1 MSPLLTDWS
10 SLVLAVQVKELKV
23 YRNGT
28 LFLCKINRKNKPIYM
43 KKLITAI
50 KTIFK
55 AKNKVDEKTPEPV
68 APVKKGPLHAYR
80 TNK

>member
-1 MSPLLTDWS
+1 MQD
-10 SLVLAVQVKELKV
+10 K
-23 YRNGT
+23 Y
-28 LFLCKINRKNKPIYM
+28 KNKQIYM

-55 AKNKVDEKTPEPV
+55 AKNKVEEKPSESV
-68 APVKKGPLHAYR
+68 APVKKGPLYAYR

>member
-1 MSPLLTDWS
+1 
-10 SLVLAVQVKELKV
+10 
-23 YRNGT
+23 
-28 LFLCKINRKNKPIYM
+28 M